1 MRFTIENQQLESD
14 LIKRVEGIIQQ
25 SPSICYQ
32 CGKCSAG
39 CPVHYLMD
47 IPPNVVIRLLQLGQI
62 DQVLESRTIW
72 VCSSCITCS
81 TRCPKEFKIAECMDA
96 LRELAL
102 ATGKGTPSERDIK
115 LFHRVFM
122 NNMRRFG
129 KVHEASIAGIY
140 KLRSRHFFADVGA
153 GIKMTLKGKIKL
165 LPRRAKGRKEFRAM
179 FEAAGYGRKEE
190 GKSPPP
196 ASAAGKA
203 SGSGHG
209 EVPSAREGGEEKD
222 IAEAHSAK

>member
-1 MRFTIENQQLESD
+1 MRFTIEKQEIDSD
-14 LIKRVEGIIQQ
+14 LIKRVKDIIEQ

-62 DQVLESRTIW
+62 DRVLESRTIW

-102 ATGKGTPSERDIK
+102 ATGKETPSERDIQ
-115 LFHRVFM
+115 LFHNVFM
-122 NNMRRFG
+122 KNMRRLG
-129 KVHEASIAGIY
+129 KVHEATIAGMY

-153 GIKMTLKGKIKL
+153 GIKMFLKGKIKL
-165 LPRRAKGRKEFRAM
+165 LPHRVKGAREIRAM
-179 FEAAGYGRKEE
+179 FEAAGYGRQEE
-190 GKSPPP
+190 LPPP
-196 ASAAGKA
+196 VQSGEGHLAQTAS
-203 SGSGHG
+203 
-209 EVPSAREGGEEKD
+209 RE
-222 IAEAHSAK
+222 SSL

>member
-1 MRFTIENQQLESD
+1 MRFAIEPQLLESE
-14 LIKRVEGIIQQ
+14 LLKRVQEIIQQ
-25 SPSICYQ
+25 SLSICYQ

-62 DQVLESRTIW
+62 DPVLESRTIW

-96 LRELAL
+96 LREVAL
-102 ATGKGTPSERDIK
+102 ATGKDTPSERDIK
-115 LFHRVFM
+115 LFHKAFM
-122 NNMRRFG
+122 SNMRRLG
-129 KVHEASIAGIY
+129 RVHEATIAATY

-153 GIKMTLKGKIKL
+153 GIKMTLKGKIK
-165 LPRRAKGRKEFRAM
+165 PFWHKVKGVREIRAM

-190 GKSPPP
+190 PFPP
-196 ASAAGKA
+196 S
-203 SGSGHG
+203 
-209 EVPSAREGGEEKD
+209 EEK
-222 IAEAHSAK
+222 AKEMVE